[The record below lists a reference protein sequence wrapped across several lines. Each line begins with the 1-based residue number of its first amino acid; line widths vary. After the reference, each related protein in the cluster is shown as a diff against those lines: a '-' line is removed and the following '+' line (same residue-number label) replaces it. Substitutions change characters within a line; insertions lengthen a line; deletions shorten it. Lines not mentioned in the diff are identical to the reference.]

1 MRYLILNNCNLYL
14 RDHRNCAPQEFISRY
29 LQDPKMYEV
38 FLRNKYRQF
47 IKYAINC
54 GEIKKGFVFD
64 FFFMGELLSIYYQK
78 YSYILPTL
86 LYAMLVFFTVATN
99 LYFQFYVDD
108 SSGSIVLF
116 FRALFYASVICS
128 IASYFVMMRAEVI
141 IIQKRDVYD
150 DNSIIQQLL
159 TNIEEG
165 NFSKMVPLQEI
176 CFNTNIRK
184 IKHAEYCEKC
194 DQYVIEYQ
202 KYCNFLDRP
211 IGAGNA
217 NLYFLWLIT
226 GLIMIGLFN
235 ISMLG
240 CFWGKSEVI
249 FYYRYWD

>member
-1 MRYLILNNCNLYL
+1 
-14 RDHRNCAPQEFISRY
+14 
-29 LQDPKMYEV
+29 
-38 FLRNKYRQF
+38 
-47 IKYAINC
+47 
-54 GEIKKGFVFD
+54 
-64 FFFMGELLSIYYQK
+64 
-78 YSYILPTL
+78 
-86 LYAMLVFFTVATN
+86 
-99 LYFQFYVDD
+99 
-108 SSGSIVLF
+108 
-116 FRALFYASVICS
+116 
-128 IASYFVMMRAEVI
+128 
-141 IIQKRDVYD
+141 
-150 DNSIIQQLL
+150 
-159 TNIEEG
+159 
-165 NFSKMVPLQEI
+165 MVPLQEI

-249 FYYRYWD
+249 FYYRYWDWLLQIWDNSFFFFIVYLIIQGACLKFLENFLWMLHSVGRRQTINETKLAHQYRYVYKRVLDQETKNYLYVHRYFSNCEVWKNAWKFLLNKQRSLGKLFVASKSI